1 MTAGR
6 PTRDDGHTARNV
18 AAVFAWL
25 LLTGCATAP
34 DASDWVKA
42 GADAATTS
50 HEAADC
56 RARAD
61 DALATERGINQ
72 DISATLGRN
81 WQLSG
86 TTQVVDQSM
95 RQQSSGYAEQVFDS
109 CMHAK
114 GFRKAG

>member
-1 MTAGR
+1 MTAR
-6 PTRDDGHTARNV
+6 CSTRDAGRAARNV
-18 AAVFAWL
+18 AAVFACL
-25 LLTGCATAP
+25 LSGCAAAP
-34 DASDWVKA
+34 GASDWVKA
-42 GADAATTS
+42 GSDAATTS

-114 GFRKAG
+114 GFRKTG

>member
-1 MTAGR
+1 MTAECS
-6 PTRDDGHTARNV
+6 TRDAGRAARNI
-18 AAVFAWL
+18 AAVLACL
-25 LLTGCATAP
+25 LLTGCAASSG
-34 DASDWVKA
+34 ASDWARA
-42 GADAATTS
+42 GADAATIS

-56 RARAD
+56 RTQAD

-109 CMHAK
+109 CMRAK